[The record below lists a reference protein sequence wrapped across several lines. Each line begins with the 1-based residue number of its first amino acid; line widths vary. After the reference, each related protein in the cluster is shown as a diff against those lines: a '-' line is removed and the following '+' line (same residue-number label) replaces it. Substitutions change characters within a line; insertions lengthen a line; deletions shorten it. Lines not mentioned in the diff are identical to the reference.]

1 MSLDLS
7 HSLSPIAA
15 AEAAEGSSTGVPV
28 DAKAG
33 VALDAGARHDTTALT
48 TLPSAPSYSGS
59 TAGSLASMVGSLV
72 LVLALIFAFA
82 WLMRWMQGARQS
94 RGTGLRVEGGVQV
107 GAKERVVVLQAGET
121 RLLLG
126 VTAQQV
132 SLLHRFAEGASVGT
146 EPLEPMEP
154 ADGAMTPSFQ
164 QAFGE
169 QLNKL
174 LGRK

>member
-1 MSLDLS
+1 MSLNLS

-15 AEAAEGSSTGVPV
+15 AEAAEGSSTGMPV
-28 DAKAG
+28 DAKTD
-33 VALDAGARHDTTALT
+33 VALDAGGRHETTAHT
-48 TLPSAPSYSGS
+48 ATPATPSYSGS
-59 TAGSLASMVGSLV
+59 TAGSLASMAGSLV

-132 SLLHRFAEGASVGT
+132 SLLHRFAEGASIET
-146 EPLEPMEP
+146 EPMES

>member
-1 MSLDLS
+1 MSLNLS
-7 HSLSPIAA
+7 HSLSPVAA
-15 AEAAEGSSTGVPV
+15 AEAAEGSSTDMPV
-28 DAKAG
+28 DAKSG
-33 VALDAGARHDTTALT
+33 VALDASGRHETTAHTATPLT
-48 TLPSAPSYSGS
+48 PAYSGS
-59 TAGSLASMVGSLV
+59 TAGSLASMAGSLV

-107 GAKERVVVLQAGET
+107 GAKERVVVLQAGDT

-132 SLLHRFAEGASVGT
+132 SLLHRFAEGASIET
-146 EPLEPMEP
+146 EPLQPMES
-154 ADGAMTPSFQ
+154 AVGAMTPSFQ

>member
-1 MSLDLS
+1 MSLNLS
-7 HSLSPIAA
+7 HSLLPIAA
-15 AEAAEGSSTGVPV
+15 AEAAAPADSAMTAAIGSDGRTETSAQTTVP
-28 DAKAG
+28 A
-33 VALDAGARHDTTALT
+33 
-48 TLPSAPSYSGS
+48 YSGS
-59 TAGSLASMVGSLV
+59 TTSSLASMAGSLV

-94 RGTGLRVEGGVQV
+94 RGTGLRVEGSMQV

-132 SLLHRFAEGASVGT
+132 SLLHRFADGVSDEA
-146 EPLEPMEP
+146 EPMQPMQP
-154 ADGAMTPSFQ
+154 AGAAMTPSFQ

-169 QLNKL
+169 QLSKL

>member
-1 MSLDLS
+1 MSLNLS

-15 AEAAEGSSTGVPV
+15 AEAAAPADSAMTAAIGSDGRTETS
-28 DAKAG
+28 AQ
-33 VALDAGARHDTTALT
+33 TTIPA
-48 TLPSAPSYSGS
+48 YSGS
-59 TAGSLASMVGSLV
+59 TAGSLASMAGSLV

-94 RGTGLRVEGGVQV
+94 RGTGLRVEGSMQV

-132 SLLHRFAEGASVGT
+132 SLLHRFAEGADTGLPETPS
-146 EPLEPMEP
+146 MEIP
-154 ADGAMTPSFQ
+154 QSLQLAGAAPSFQ

-169 QLNKL
+169 QLSKL

>member
-1 MSLDLS
+1 MSLNLS

-15 AEAAEGSSTGVPV
+15 AEAAEGSSTAMPV
-28 DAKAG
+28 DAKSG
-33 VALDAGARHDTTALT
+33 VALDAGGRHETTAHT
-48 TLPSAPSYSGS
+48 ATPSTPSYSGS
-59 TAGSLASMVGSLV
+59 TAGSLASMAGSLV

-107 GAKERVVVLQAGET
+107 GAKERVVVLQAGDT

-132 SLLHRFAEGASVGT
+132 SLLHRFADGVSIET
-146 EPLEPMEP
+146 EPLEQAGEL
-154 ADGAMTPSFQ
+154 MTPSFQ

>member
-7 HSLSPIAA
+7 HSLSPIAV
-15 AEAAEGSSTGVPV
+15 AEAAEGSSASVPV
-28 DAKAG
+28 EAKAG
-33 VALDAGARHDTTALT
+33 VALDAARHDTIAHTEP
-48 TLPSAPSYSGS
+48 PSAPSYSGS
-59 TAGSLASMVGSLV
+59 TADSLASMVGSLV

-132 SLLHRFAEGASVGT
+132 SLLHRFAEGASIG
-146 EPLEPMEP
+146 PEPMGPMQP
-154 ADGAMTPSFQ
+154 ADGAMMPSFQ